1 MRATGCSL
9 CFGTARDAEAARC
22 DGACDGAVLEMKRCV
37 GARGFDSRGCPSR
50 GRCLP
55 RGDGVGNDREILAGF
70 GALCG
75 AHAGLQRR
83 RARTS
88 QQVAC
93 FALLLQ
99 LKKLPRAIPVL
110 LSPAYQALR
119 CSESTRAHR
128 CRASI
133 LGVANALTDTEA
145 HPHQSNCRYRGR
157 RDRING
163 ERPRPSTCS

>member
-70 GALCG
+70 GALSRG
-75 AHAGLQRR
+75 LAKQTRPHKPAGSLFCI
-83 RARTS
+83 ALAAKE
-88 QQVAC
+88 VA
-93 FALLLQ
+93 ASNSGV
-99 LKKLPRAIPVL
+99 AVA
-110 LSPAYQALR
+110 SAYQALR

-145 HPHQSNCRYRGR
+145 HPHKSNCRYRGR

>member
-9 CFGTARDAEAARC
+9 WFGSARDDDAEAAPWRC
-22 DGACDGAVLEMKRCV
+22 FGDEAGAVV
-37 GARGFDSRGCPSR
+37 GARGFGMRACPSR

-70 GALCG
+70 GALVD

-110 LSPAYQALR
+110 LSPLPTKLSGAGEH
-119 CSESTRAHR
+119 ESTPVPREHIRRCKRSHGHR
-128 CRASI
+128 GS
-133 LGVANALTDTEA
+133 
-145 HPHQSNCRYRGR
+145 
-157 RDRING
+157 
-163 ERPRPSTCS
+163 PSQE